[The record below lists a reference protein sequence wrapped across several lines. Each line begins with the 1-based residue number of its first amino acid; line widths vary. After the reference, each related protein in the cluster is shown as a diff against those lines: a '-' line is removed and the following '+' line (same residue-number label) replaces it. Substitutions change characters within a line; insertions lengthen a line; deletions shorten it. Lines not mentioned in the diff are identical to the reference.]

1 MEQIIW
7 SVACLLVFLRKKFSM
22 KSVSLSLFILVSA
35 AVTACSPSANAD
47 RRGNIPAD
55 STAEA
60 LQLALPALPDT
71 LVEPEARAAYLLMHF
86 WDAMDWRDD
95 KLVDSEDFME
105 QNAANF
111 YDLFRLTDSLTA
123 SAATARMLE
132 AAAVS
137 PKAYRVVAEIAEKYL
152 YDPNSPMLNEESYLI
167 VTDRLVADN
176 HLDEGE
182 MVRLADRRRRML
194 LNRVGTEAADFVLTD
209 RAGKS
214 LSLSEIVSRR
224 PYTVVMFY
232 DTDCEDC
239 KEVEHRLMTTLELGD
254 GIAAGLLSFVAVS
267 PFEVEAN
274 EWSAQ
279 ASAFSGEWTVG
290 YSPEGRVDADE
301 IYDIRATPSIY
312 VIGRDGRVMAKDVRA
327 ENLREWIAYQ
337 LQQHN

>member
-1 MEQIIW
+1 
-7 SVACLLVFLRKKFSM
+7 M

-47 RRGNIPAD
+47 GRGNIPVG
-55 STAEA
+55 STSEA
-60 LQLALPALPDT
+60 LQLALPALPDS
-71 LVEPEARAAYLLMHF
+71 LVGPEARAGYLLMHF
-86 WDAMDWRDD
+86 WDAMDWQDD
-95 KLVDSEDFME
+95 RLVDTEEFME

-123 SAATARMLE
+123 SAATARMLDG
-132 AAAVS
+132 AAVS

-176 HLDEGE
+176 RLDEGE

-194 LNRVGTEAADFVLTD
+194 LNRVGTDASDFVLTD
-209 RAGKS
+209 RVGKS

-239 KEVEHRLMTTLELGD
+239 KAVEHQLMTTPELGD

-267 PFEVEAN
+267 PFEVEAD

-279 ASAFSGEWTVG
+279 AATFPGEWTVG

>member
-1 MEQIIW
+1 
-7 SVACLLVFLRKKFSM
+7 M
-22 KSVSLSLFILVSA
+22 KSVSLSLFILVLA

-47 RRGNIPAD
+47 GRGNIPVD
-55 STAEA
+55 STSEA

-95 KLVDSEDFME
+95 KLVGSEDFME

-176 HLDEGE
+176 HLAEGE

-194 LNRVGTEAADFVLTD
+194 LNRVGTDASDFVLTD

-239 KEVEHRLMTTLELGD
+239 KEVEHRLMTTPELGD
-254 GIAAGLLSFVAVS
+254 GISAGLLSFVAVS
-267 PFEVEAN
+267 PFEVEAD

-279 ASAFSGEWTVG
+279 AATFPGEWTVG
-290 YSPEGRVDADE
+290 YSPEGRIDADE